1 MTNQV
6 NRRKALKLV
15 GAFTGTAFVMPSL
28 LAFDT
33 NALMTR
39 KIPSSGENLPVVGL
53 GTWQT
58 FDVAADKEQRIQL
71 ANVLKEMRSLG
82 GAMIDSS
89 PMYGTSERVV
99 GDLSTQL
106 GISDDFFYATKVW
119 TSGQKAGIEQMK
131 TSMQKM
137 QRKQMDLM
145 QIHNLVDWKT
155 HIKTLRD
162 WKAESRIRYWGL
174 THYTNASHDTLAKL
188 IVTERPDFVQFNYAM
203 NDRHA
208 EQKLLHTAK
217 DHGVA
222 VIINRPYNG
231 GNLFGKVKG
240 ETLPPWCAELDISS
254 WGQYFLKYIIGHDA
268 VNCVIPGTSKVKHT
282 IDNMQAGYGRIPNA
296 VQRKKMLDH
305 LKSL

>member
-15 GAFTGTAFVMPSL
+15 GALTGAAFVMPSL

-33 NALMTR
+33 NALMKR

-58 FDVAADKEQRIQL
+58 FDVDTDKQQRIEL
-71 ANVLKEMRSLG
+71 ANVLQEMRALG

-99 GDLSTQL
+99 GDLAKQL

-119 TSGQKAGIEQMK
+119 TSGQNAGIEQMK
-131 TSMQKM
+131 TSMRKM

-145 QIHNLVDWKT
+145 QIHNLVDWGT

-162 WKAESRIRYWGL
+162 WKAEGRIRYWGL
-174 THYTNASHDTLAKL
+174 THYTNDSHAKL
-188 IVTERPDFVQFNYAM
+188 INLINQKQPDFVQFNYSI
-203 NDRHA
+203 NERHA
-208 EQKLLHTAK
+208 EQKLLDVAK
-217 DHGVA
+217 EKGVA
-222 VIINRPYNG
+222 VIINRPYDG
-231 GNLFGKVKG
+231 GNLFRMVKG
-240 ETLPPWCAELDISS
+240 KTLPVWCADLDITS
-254 WGQYFLKYIIGHDA
+254 WGQYFLKYIIAHDA
-268 VNCVIPGTSKVKHT
+268 VNCVIPGTSTVKHV
-282 IDNMQAGYGRIPNA
+282 IDNMHAGYGRMPTAIE
-296 VQRKKMLDH
+296 RKKMLDY
-305 LKSL
+305 LKNI